1 MPGTILLV
9 KRESMARG
17 PQEDF
22 NCVKPQWMYYNLTL
36 KETKHKTIY
45 IYIWIP
51 FVDFPDHGYFS
62 NDYDDWHFEK
72 YLNSSP
78 LEADLR

>member
-1 MPGTILLV
+1 MPGTLLLV

-22 NCVKPQWMYYNLTL
+22 NCVKPQWIYYNLTL
-36 KETKHKTIY
+36 KETKHKDIY
-45 IYIWIP
+45 IFEYLLLSLKP
-51 FVDFPDHGYFS
+51 NGYFS
-62 NDYDDWHFEK
+62 DDYGGWHFEK
-72 YLNSSP
+72 YLNLSP